1 MGTVRRACSC
11 HSHEGLAEV
20 GIAGHGNWQRNGE
33 DGDTMMNLNGS
44 CKNGRHDTDLIPRD
58 VLLERQALDGMRRH
72 ARLAAYR
79 MFDTSTGLDGGI
91 MLPYAT
97 VTGDA
102 DTLDMLG
109 GQIDTLRMIYG
120 LGSIDLIIGDTTD
133 DAFSD
138 YEEMLA
144 SLTLGVCGVGM
155 LGTTM
160 YERDGLNRDE
170 SGDGG
175 WVWVETGTDATRR
188 YASCDEMVADVERRI
203 DECMTQLVPCEAGD
217 DTSTKGYA
225 EIDGRFVEMPES
237 VTKAARALCECRQ
250 AQPDVVTMDRDG
262 ICDLL
267 KGIATRLLTLRKS
280 LGLAQG

>member
-44 CKNGRHDTDLIPRD
+44 RKNGRHDTDLIPRD

-79 MFDTSTGLDGGI
+79 MFDAPASVDDGI
-91 MLPYAT
+91 MLPYVA

-120 LGSIDLIIGDTTD
+120 LGSIDLVIGNTPD
-133 DAFSD
+133 DVLSD

-144 SLTLGVCGVGM
+144 SLTLGICGVGM

-160 YERDGLNRDE
+160 YERDDVNLGE
-170 SGDGG
+170 SSDDGG
-175 WVWVETGTDATRR
+175 WVWIETGTDATRR
-188 YASCDEMVADVERRI
+188 YASCDEMVTDIERRI
-203 DECMTQLVPCEAGD
+203 DECMTQLVPCEIGHDVGTA
-217 DTSTKGYA
+217 GYA
-225 EIDGRFVEMPES
+225 ELDGQRVELPGS
-237 VTKAARALCECRQ
+237 VTRTARALCECRLVQ
-250 AQPDVVTMDRDG
+250 HDVITMDRDD

-267 KGIATRLLTLRKS
+267 GGIVGRLLE
-280 LGLAQG
+280 